1 MRRKASR
8 VRRVYSISMRYV
20 VVLAATLGLGAG
32 SARAEWLPAAEI
44 QPRVEH
50 HIREVGTL
58 IDHFETFV
66 AGECPRFSTPAA
78 WDAYAE
84 GEIDRMLLLAAH
96 AEQAWVEAKR
106 TGDDDVRRAAKA
118 PRRRLD
124 EAPRILTKLSA
135 CAEDNGVTLSPGS
148 VYRRLERDLPRRQSE
163 ISLPR

>member
-1 MRRKASR
+1 MRQVSE
-8 VRRVYSISMRYV
+8 VRRVYSIAMRYV
-20 VVLAATLGLGAG
+20 TLLVATLVLGVG
-32 SARAEWLPAAEI
+32 PARAEWLPAAEI
-44 QPRVEH
+44 QPRVEY
-50 HIREVGTL
+50 HIREVGAL
-58 IDHFETFV
+58 IEHFETFV
-66 AGECPRFSTPAA
+66 AGECPRFSTTAA
-78 WDAYAE
+78 WEAYAE
-84 GEIDRMLLLAAH
+84 SEIDRMLLLAAH

-124 EAPRILTKLSA
+124 EAPKILNKLSA

>member
-1 MRRKASR
+1 MRS
-8 VRRVYSISMRYV
+8 VILLV
-20 VVLAATLGLGAG
+20 ATLVLGAG

-50 HIREVGTL
+50 HIREVGAL
-58 IDHFETFV
+58 IEHFETLV
-66 AGECPRFSTPAA
+66 ADECPRFSTTAA
-78 WDAYAE
+78 WESYAE

-124 EAPRILTKLSA
+124 EAPRILNKLSA